1 MKGLNYIKKE
11 PTFNRLEG
19 GLEVGIIGQKL
30 CEPYN
35 YWQGVSR
42 MGGTEEI
49 ALGYLTTK
57 IFPLKL

>member
-35 YWQGVSR
+35 Y
-42 MGGTEEI
+42 
-49 ALGYLTTK
+49 
-57 IFPLKL
+57 

>member
-1 MKGLNYIKKE
+1 MQERIKLYKKE

-35 YWQGVSR
+35 Y
-42 MGGTEEI
+42 
-49 ALGYLTTK
+49 
-57 IFPLKL
+57 